1 MKITLKCEGSKNYTK
16 TSYPVRYGCYSELEY
31 NDFRFQFNLNGEV
44 KHIVGTGP
52 DWPHPA
58 EWLKRTPGNDWLYY
72 STGNYYSGV
81 IDIFGE
87 YYFPYPA
94 YPTNCLFKE
103 NPFARQSVITA
114 FEEVEKIASHAV
126 GQYKKFCSQGHQ
138 ELRDFLSLVKNSS
151 ADHLRKRADRLHRIL
166 KAQVTVLPPEC
177 RHVDYD
183 VIPVMISEGCLY
195 NCAFCE
201 VKSGMELTCR
211 SRDEIAEQLMAL
223 REFYGADLLNYNS
236 IYLGQHDALAAKP
249 DDIIYAA
256 QQSHEILAIGQSY
269 MQSPKLFLFGSA
281 DSFLRMGKPFWDRL
295 NRLPFYTYVNLGLE
309 SFDDNTLEFLKKPV
323 SSQDMS
329 RAFRR
334 MLEININYEHIE
346 VTANFL
352 MGEELPSSHIPS
364 LLRQIGDSS
373 GKLMGKG
380 CIYISPLK
388 GSTKSKEILNRFKEI
403 KQQSRMD
410 SFLYLIQRL

>member
-1 MKITLKCEGSKNYTK
+1 MKITLKREGSKNYTK
-16 TSYPVRYGCYSELEY
+16 TSYPVRYGCYSEIEY
-31 NDFRFQFNLNGEV
+31 GDFRYQFNLNGEV

-81 IDIFGE
+81 VDVFGE

-114 FEEVEKIASHAV
+114 LKEVGKIALHAV
-126 GQYKKFCSQGHQ
+126 GQSEGHYTTDGQ
-138 ELRDFLSLVKNSS
+138 KLRDFLCLVGNNSTE
-151 ADHLRKRADRLHRIL
+151 HLRKRADQFHRIL
-166 KAQVTVLPPEC
+166 KAQVTVLPPDC

-195 NCAFCE
+195 NCSFCE
-201 VKSGMELTCR
+201 VKSGLDLLCR
-211 SRDEIAEQLMAL
+211 SRDEVTEQLLAL
-223 REFYGADLLNYNS
+223 REFYGADLTNYNS
-236 IYLGQHDALAAKP
+236 IYLGQHDALAANP
-249 DDIIYAA
+249 DDIIFAA
-256 QQSHEILAIGQSY
+256 HNAYEILAIGQSC
-269 MQSPKLFLFGSA
+269 MQGPKLFLFGSA
-281 DSFLRMGKPFWDRL
+281 ESFLRMNENFWDRL
-295 NRLPFYTYVNLGLE
+295 NGLPFYTYVNLGLE
-309 SFDDNTLEFLKKPV
+309 SFDDATLEFLKKPV
-323 SSQDMS
+323 DSKDMI

-334 MLEININYEHIE
+334 MLEINKGYEHIE

-352 MGEELPSSHIPS
+352 LGEELPSSHIPS
-364 LLRQIGDSS
+364 LLKQIGAFL
-373 GKLMGKG
+373 GKHMGKG

-388 GSTKSKEILNRFKEI
+388 GSVDSKDILSRFREL
-403 KQQSRMD
+403 KQQSRLD
-410 SFLYLIQRL
+410 TFLYLIQRL